1 MKNFQKKCK
10 KNKKNRDFELLN
22 ISLIYGTFRM
32 MNDISAYCYN
42 SSGGFR
48 YSSTWW
54 FDMSGTPF
62 RFSDVHNKFTVIGC
76 NTLAY
81 ILDNADK
88 GYQSGCV
95 STCQDLSDLAD
106 GSCSGMGCCQTAIPK
121 GMGFYNVS
129 FDGG

>member
-1 MKNFQKKCK
+1 MKNFQKKVQK
-10 KNKKNRDFELLN
+10 KQKNRDFELLN

-81 ILDNADK
+81 ILDNAVK

-95 STCQDLSDLAD
+95 STCQNLSDLAMD
-106 GSCSGMGCCQTAIPK
+106 PALAWAAARQPYPRGWASTT
-121 GMGFYNVS
+121 
-129 FDGG
+129 